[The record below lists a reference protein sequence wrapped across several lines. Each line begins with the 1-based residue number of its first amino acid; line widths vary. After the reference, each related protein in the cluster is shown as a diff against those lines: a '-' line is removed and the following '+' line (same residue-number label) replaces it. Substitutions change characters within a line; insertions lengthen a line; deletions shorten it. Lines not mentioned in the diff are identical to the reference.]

1 MCLSHTSTHEQIIW
15 LILAVLST
23 AFGWIWDVFMD
34 WSIGRPQWKL
44 LRRNLML
51 RKWVYYVAMP
61 VDLLL
66 RCAWLFTVAPSP
78 FDGDLYII
86 ALAFSLAVVELLR
99 RIGWNVLRLAN
110 EHTQNA
116 LQLKGLLLLLLLLLF
131 VQLRVI
137 SH

>member
-1 MCLSHTSTHEQIIW
+1 MACVLLAGPRAQTVWIV
-15 LILAVLST
+15 LAVLST
-23 AFGWIWDVFMD
+23 GFGWIWDVFMD
-34 WSIGRPQWKL
+34 WSVGRPQWAL

-51 RKWVYYVAMP
+51 PKWVYYLAMP
-61 VDLLL
+61 LDLLL
-66 RCAWLFTVAPSP
+66 RCAWLFTVAPAP

-116 LQLKGLLLLLLLLLF
+116 LQLKGEEGAIF
-131 VQLRVI
+131 VASL
-137 SH
+137 